1 MYCKDGVF
9 RPPGIVQCMFN
20 LSCFS
25 TIAQELLAIP
35 ADIDLQP
42 YISFISLCILP
53 ASASDREAMCV
64 KRIIINFYRC
74 MRAYH
79 NKLYAICIAVL
90 RTPR

>member
-20 LSCFS
+20 LFCFS

-35 ADIDLQP
+35 ADIQP

-64 KRIIINFYRC
+64 KVIII
-74 MRAYH
+74 
-79 NKLYAICIAVL
+79 L
-90 RTPR
+90 

>member
-1 MYCKDGVF
+1 MHCKDGVF
-9 RPPGIVQCMFN
+9 RPPGIVQCVFK

-35 ADIDLQP
+35 ADIQL

-64 KRIIINFYRC
+64 KRIIIFC
-74 MRAYH
+74 MRAYYH
-79 NKLYAICIAVL
+79 SCFAHAAII
-90 RTPR
+90 